1 MCSIQICVYA
11 VLLHASSHWVTESPI
26 QYSSKKKKINASWIS
41 PLKARWF
48 DLFLRKYIGKNHGGG
63 GGGGGKEEIFQLAY
77 SINQTDFPP
86 NKYISEWPF

>member
-1 MCSIQICVYA
+1 MV
-11 VLLHASSHWVTESPI
+11 
-26 QYSSKKKKINASWIS
+26 
-41 PLKARWF
+41 
-48 DLFLRKYIGKNHGGG
+48 G